1 MNKLLLIFVSM
12 LIPLAMNSQEI
23 NEIQSAVNACISLR
37 DALAENHTDSIDSS
51 LSKLK
56 SLNPEYFSNCI
67 CEDTLNV
74 AIDGMLIFG
83 KSLQNDNYDSAERG
97 QTYDGSILTKTCYVK
112 AGQSSRYTF
121 SSKGHQELAVIAES
135 GGRLTMRIR
144 VTNGA
149 GLDKRFDDTDDV
161 KRGRPQRQVSFDLPL
176 NKKNVVE
183 LEIVNCGDKDCMFV
197 VISN

>member
-12 LIPLAMNSQEI
+12 LIPLATNSQEI

-74 AIDGMLIFG
+74 AIDGRLIFG

>member
-1 MNKLLLIFVSM
+1 
-12 LIPLAMNSQEI
+12 
-23 NEIQSAVNACISLR
+23 
-37 DALAENHTDSIDSS
+37 
-51 LSKLK
+51 
-56 SLNPEYFSNCI
+56 
-67 CEDTLNV
+67 
-74 AIDGMLIFG
+74 
-83 KSLQNDNYDSAERG
+83 
-97 QTYDGSILTKTCYVK
+97 
-112 AGQSSRYTF
+112 
-121 SSKGHQELAVIAES
+121 
-135 GGRLTMRIR
+135 MRIR